1 MLPPEIRAERG
12 AGAVHEGKLIFAQV
26 MDHLPMHTF
35 RRCVERYE
43 GNKAI
48 KSFSCSDQFRC
59 MAFAQLTWRES
70 LRDIETC
77 LRAQSEKLY
86 HMGIRGGAARA
97 TLSDANETRDWRIFA
112 EFAKALIDQ
121 ARRLYADEDFGVE
134 LQGTAYALDTTTID
148 LCLSLFPWAHFT
160 RTKAA
165 VKLHTAIDLR
175 GSIPTV
181 VHIDDGK
188 SYDTDVLDVLI
199 PEAGAFYVMDRGFFD
214 LQRLHRLAQ
223 AAAFFVIRAKTNLRF
238 RRVYS
243 HAVSKE
249 SGVMSDQTIALTGK
263 TSVARYPDQLRRV
276 RYHHEETR
284 KTLTFL
290 SNNFTI
296 PALTI
301 ADLYRSRWQIELF
314 FKWIKQNLRIKA
326 FYGTSENAVKTQI
339 WIAVAIYVLIAI
351 LKKRL
356 KLDASMHT
364 ILQILSVTVFE
375 KTPLD
380 QALGQIQDP
389 ISSHQ
394 NDNQLKLF
402 V

>member
-1 MLPPEIRAERG
+1 M
-12 AGAVHEGKLIFAQV
+12 HEGKLIFAQV

-43 GNKAI
+43 GNKAV

-59 MAFAQLTWRES
+59 MAFAQFTWRES

-86 HMGIRGGAARA
+86 HMGIRGGVARA
-97 TLSDANETRDWRIFA
+97 TLADANESRDWRIYA

-121 ARRLYADEDFGVE
+121 ARRLYADEEFGVE
-134 LQGTAYALDTTTID
+134 LEGTAYALDTTTID

-160 RTKAA
+160 LTKAA
-165 VKLHTAIDLR
+165 VKLHTAMDLR

-188 SYDTDVLDVLI
+188 SYDTDVLDVII

-223 AAAFFVIRAKTNLRF
+223 AAAFFVIRAKINLRF
-238 RRVYS
+238 RRIYS

-249 SGVMSDQTIALTGK
+249 SGLISDQTIALTGK

-276 RYHHEETR
+276 RYHHQETG

-290 SNNFTI
+290 SNNFMI

-314 FKWIKQNLRIKA
+314 FKWVKQNLRIKA

-339 WIAVAIYVLIAI
+339 WIAVAVYVLIAI

-364 ILQILSVTVFE
+364 ILQVLSVTMFE
-375 KTPLD
+375 KMPLE
-380 QALGQIQDP
+380 QALGESLIPTHDCP
-389 ISSHQ
+389 NH
-394 NDNQLKLF
+394 NQLKLF
-402 V
+402 D

>member
-1 MLPPEIRAERG
+1 
-12 AGAVHEGKLIFAQV
+12 VHEGKLIFAQV

-48 KSFSCSDQFRC
+48 KSFSCSDQFLC

-77 LRAQSEKLY
+77 LRAQSEELY

-134 LQGTAYALDTTTID
+134 LQGTADALDTTTID

-160 RTKAA
+160 PTKAA
-165 VKLHTAIDLR
+165 VKLHTAMDLR

-223 AAAFFVIRAKTNLRF
+223 AATFFVIRAKTNLRF

-249 SGVMSDQTIALTGK
+249 SGVMSDQTIALTGHPLRVIR
-263 TSVARYPDQLRRV
+263 TSSGV
-276 RYHHEETR
+276 
-284 KTLTFL
+284 
-290 SNNFTI
+290 
-296 PALTI
+296 
-301 ADLYRSRWQIELF
+301 
-314 FKWIKQNLRIKA
+314 
-326 FYGTSENAVKTQI
+326 
-339 WIAVAIYVLIAI
+339 
-351 LKKRL
+351 
-356 KLDASMHT
+356 
-364 ILQILSVTVFE
+364 
-375 KTPLD
+375 
-380 QALGQIQDP
+380 
-389 ISSHQ
+389 
-394 NDNQLKLF
+394 
-402 V
+402 